1 MNISI
6 IKIPRNGAGCF
17 MTDEKKGI
25 LYTILTYTL
34 WGFLP
39 IYWKLLGDVSSDEI
53 LTARIFWSFWM
64 TVAFI
69 FLIKG
74 RKLLFS
80 DLKALW
86 KSKKTFFTLMLAS
99 YLITINWFLYI
110 FAVTNDRIVETSL
123 GYYINP
129 LVSMLLGVF
138 FFKEKLA
145 PAVKIAFVLAA
156 TGVVILT
163 VSYGAFPWL
172 AFGMAFSFA
181 FYGLIKKTIKLNALR
196 GLALETLF
204 VMPVAAAYYIYLFST
219 EQALFLQGDVSTDL
233 LMVFSGIAT
242 AIPLVLFAAG
252 APLIP
257 MYMIGFLQYIAP
269 TLMLVLGVLVYGEEF
284 NRTSLI
290 SFSFIWLALVLF
302 TASKVS
308 EARAI
313 KKGKVKKPLSFN
325 AKK

>member
-1 MNISI
+1 MS
-6 IKIPRNGAGCF
+6 
-17 MTDEKKGI
+17 DEKKGI
-25 LYTILTYTL
+25 LFTISTYTL

-39 IYWKLLGDVSSDEI
+39 IYWKLLGLVPSDEI

-64 TVAFI
+64 TLAFI
-69 FLIKG
+69 FLINGHKT
-74 RKLLFS
+74 LLM

-86 KSKKTFFTLMLAS
+86 KSKKKFFTLMLAS
-99 YLITINWFLYI
+99 YLITLNWFLYI

-138 FFKEKLA
+138 FLKEKLT
-145 PAVKIAFVLAA
+145 PAVKVAVLLAA
-156 TGVVILT
+156 TGVLILT

-172 AFGMAFSFA
+172 ALGMAFSFA
-181 FYGLIKKTIKLNALR
+181 LYGLIKKTIKLNALR

-204 VMPVAAAYYIYLFST
+204 LLPVAAIYYLYLFY
-219 EQALFLQGDVSTDL
+219 ADRAVFLQGNVSIDIL
-233 LMVFSGIAT
+233 LIISGIVT
-242 AIPLVLFAAG
+242 AIPLVLFATG

-269 TLMLVLGVLVYGEEF
+269 TLMLILGVLVYGEEF
-284 NRTSLI
+284 NHISLI
-290 SFSFIWLALVLF
+290 SFSFIWVALILF
-302 TASKVS
+302 TTSKIT

-313 KKGKVKKPLSFN
+313 RKEKVKNPISYTAEK
-325 AKK
+325 